1 MVENMF
7 FPDSEHV
14 GMGGFLPSQK
24 VCLFPRV
31 ICLVSKNYLT
41 KFFCCSYYIYAWF
54 LKVI

>member
-7 FPDSEHV
+7 FLDSEHV